1 MQVFTHPGV
10 FLFADFRLDRPR
22 GGLFRRGE
30 NGTEIPVALGSR
42 ALDILALLIER
53 VGGLVTKDEITDAV
67 WQGAVVEDSNLTVH
81 IAALRRI
88 LDKGRAQGSCIQTV
102 VGRGYR
108 FVADVVRLDAEG
120 PANARV
126 SGATTPRSIGD
137 AQRVAPAA
145 SGQFLSHGHPAPA
158 IIRPSPD
165 QGRTDATGPPHL
177 SIVVLPFADL
187 SDCANRQL
195 FADRIT
201 DDLTTGLSRF
211 TSTVVTSR
219 TTASTYRNKSLDT
232 RQIGQELGVRYVLEG
247 SVQRFPNHIRVNTG
261 LIDAQTDAHLWS
273 GQFDRDPAD
282 PFAVQDEVGKR
293 IEVRVYQ
300 ELITPGKFTLHR
312 EPRHP
317 RLHPA
322 GTGCSKAVRSRLLR

>member
-1 MQVFTHPGV
+1 M
-10 FLFADFRLDRPR
+10 

-30 NGTEIPVALGSR
+30 DGAEVPVALGSR
-42 ALDILALLIER
+42 ALDILAVLLDR
-53 VGGLVTKDEITDAV
+53 RGDLVTKDEITAAV

-81 IAALRRI
+81 IAALRRV
-88 LDKGRAQGSCIQTV
+88 LDKERAQGSWIQTV

-108 FVADVVRLDAEG
+108 FVAEVVRLDAEG
-120 PANARV
+120 TTDARV
-126 SGATTPRSIGD
+126 SGVTTPRSNGD
-137 AQRVAPAA
+137 AQRVGRAA
-145 SGQFLSHGHPAPA
+145 SRQFQSHGHPAPA

-165 QGRTDATGPPHL
+165 QGRTDVTGPPHL

-187 SDCANRQL
+187 SDCANWQL

-247 SVQRFPNHIRVNTG
+247 SIHRFPSHIRVNTR
-261 LIDAQTDAHLWS
+261 LIDAKTDAHLWAD
-273 GQFDRDPAD
+273 QFDRDPVD

-293 IEVRVYQ
+293 IEVRC
-300 ELITPGKFTLHR
+300 I
-312 EPRHP
+312 
-317 RLHPA
+317 
-322 GTGCSKAVRSRLLR
+322 RS